1 MAGRFQYETWDHGR
15 LQVNRQFASALQA
28 NALTTFEALFHLPRG
43 EVVREVGGRRTTRII
58 LRHDDQDL
66 AFFVKRHARPKFS
79 DRLRPLIHLS
89 WPVLGARNEW
99 NAILLFHAAGIPT
112 MTPAVLGES
121 QGRSLIMTL
130 DLRSERSLLD
140 WFDAA
145 THAEPGEGRTAAPIP
160 PARRELIARVAQI
173 ARRMH
178 ESGLHHQ
185 DFYLNHLLCC
195 GDSVEPV
202 IHVIDLG
209 RVRQRS
215 KVSRRWIAKD
225 LAQLDYSARGLSC
238 REKLTFLR
246 LYLGRPF
253 RSQDRWLVRWIT
265 LKSGHIA
272 SHTAKYGL

>member
-1 MAGRFQYETWDHGR
+1 MADRFEYETWDHGR
-15 LQVNRQFASALQA
+15 LQVNRQFAGVLQA
-28 NALTTFEALFHLPRG
+28 SALTTFEALFNWPQG
-43 EVVREVGGRRTTRII
+43 EVVREVGGRRTTRIV
-58 LRHDDQDL
+58 LNYDDREQS
-66 AFFVKRHARPKFS
+66 FFVKRHARPKLS

-99 NAILLFHAAGIPT
+99 NAILSFHAAGIPT

-140 WFDAA
+140 WFEAAWHAESGAGPRAA
-145 THAEPGEGRTAAPIP
+145 TIP
-160 PARRELIARVAQI
+160 PARRELISRVAQI

-195 GDSVEPV
+195 GDAVEPA

-209 RVRQRS
+209 RVRQRA
-215 KVSRRWIAKD
+215 KVSRRWIAK
-225 LAQLDYSARGLSC
+225 
-238 REKLTFLR
+238 
-246 LYLGRPF
+246 
-253 RSQDRWLVRWIT
+253 RS
-265 LKSGHIA
+265 
-272 SHTAKYGL
+272 